1 MKILIVEDDI
11 NKRKRLAELVRG
23 TVRDATINERG
34 SYQSGLSAALETDY
48 DLLILDMSMPT
59 YDSMSGTTGNHRRFA
74 GRDIIRELH
83 RRRRETR
90 AIVVTQFETFG
101 EGRNRRTLD
110 ELRQEL
116 ADNYPSI
123 YDSTV
128 YYHAAESDWRET
140 LGGKIRE
147 INRQLHGAPGDAP

>member
-1 MKILIVEDDI
+1 MKILIVEDDS
-11 NKRKRLAELVRG
+11 NKRKRLVELVCAVVHEA
-23 TVRDATINERG
+23 TVDERG
-34 SYQSGLSAALETDY
+34 SYQSGLAAALAANY

-74 GRDIIRELH
+74 GRDIIRELY
-83 RRRRETR
+83 RRRRVTR

-110 ELRQEL
+110 ELDREL
-116 ADNYPSI
+116 ADNYSAI

-128 YYHAAESDWRET
+128 YYHAAQSDWREA
-140 LGGKIRE
+140 LGSKVAEVERRLRGPM
-147 INRQLHGAPGDAP
+147 GFTP